1 MNEKQE
7 KLEKYQAELRIL
19 HSKLQADTS
28 DIGDWKIAKCMEYQL
43 CGLEAPYD
51 VQDLNAQR
59 QKVRDK
65 INSILEEIAKLETES

>member
-43 CGLEAPYD
+43 CGLKIPYD
-51 VQDLNAQR
+51 MEKLNAQR
-59 QKVRDK
+59 QKVRDE
-65 INSILEEIAKLETES
+65 INNILEEIAKLETEP